1 MSPLAPHAPCSP
13 TSPLQSLKERPPIL
27 SVPWKNGVYTLPK
40 SIQPTLKKM
49 AVEVMRV
56 WGGEGRHPSEWSGAM
71 GPSLWTLLG
80 AS

>member
-1 MSPLAPHAPCSP
+1 MGQLRPHTPCFP
-13 TSPLQSLKERPPIL
+13 TSPLQSVKERPPIL

-56 WGGEGRHPSEWSGAM
+56 WGGEGGHPPEQSGTV
-71 GPSLWTLLG
+71 GLSLQTLLG
-80 AS
+80 PS